1 MSINGHRS
9 SDNYKREKGKEVWL
23 LNQIL
28 MDQIQEI
35 GSHGYLHVNY
45 ALDYLMV

>member
-9 SDNYKREKGKEVWL
+9 SDNYKRERGKVWL

-35 GSHGYLHVNY
+35 GSQGYLHVNY
-45 ALDYLMV
+45 ALDYSMV